1 MTVDSDLDVAHES
14 LDLDEPYPL
23 KKVEETNLVPGRIQ
37 PTLTNGDDGNT
48 DVGQLTKSKSIYC
61 NLFYVYTNN

>member
-1 MTVDSDLDVAHES
+1 MIGDTELEVAYESEDLDAPH
-14 LDLDEPYPL
+14 PL

-48 DVGQLTKSKSIYC
+48 DAGRFTKSKSIYC
-61 NLFYVYTNN
+61 NLIYVYTNN